1 MQNKI
6 KTMKFNQQ
14 EYKEMYREFC
24 LEGNVQPTTKGFLEF
39 LDWRK
44 NVEALFSNK
53 D

>member
-1 MQNKI
+1 MKNKI
-6 KTMKFNQQ
+6 KKMKFNQQ
-14 EYKEMYREFC
+14 EYKEMYKEFY
-24 LEGNVQPTTKGFLEF
+24 LEGNFQPSAKGFREF